1 MQQKLI
7 TFAVPCYNSAAYMR
21 HCIETLLSAGEQ
33 AEIILVDDP
42 DPGVFPGIAVADFAR
57 GVLAAVV
64 DKQDFVILETLLQQ
78 AVQAGA
84 QVGFHVVNR
93 NDDGDEHLCRG
104 KG

>member
-1 MQQKLI
+1 
-7 TFAVPCYNSAAYMR
+7 
-21 HCIETLLSAGEQ
+21 
-33 AEIILVDDP
+33 
-42 DPGVFPGIAVADFAR
+42 
-57 GVLAAVV
+57 
-64 DKQDFVILETLLQQ
+64 LLQQ